1 MEFNDVERERL
12 RKLEA
17 LRAAGIDPYPPR
29 AQFIAERVMAADAHA
44 RARDQGSADESLRLR
59 FNHPSSAT
67 NGSPLAAAIMGRVV
81 GKRLMGKASFV
92 HLEDGTGKIQIY
104 ARIGEDSLSKESFDL
119 FKELDLGDF
128 VEARGELFITKTN
141 EPTLR
146 VAAWNLL
153 AKAISQLPIAKEE
166 KQPDGSVVRYSAFS
180 SPELRYRQRY
190 ADLAVNPEVREVCQ
204 WSRRRLK
211 EGDSRPVKGLR
222 ALLVG
227 HTPVLEV
234 KVLGNVW
241 HLDTG
246 GWSRG
251 HFSLLE
257 LRGLT
262 LLSPRPGA

>member
-1 MEFNDVERERL
+1 MSAFRRITANTRGRDLAVGDIHGHFERL
-12 RKLEA
+12 RECLEA
-17 LRAAGIDPYPPR
+17 VDFDPAVDRLFSVGDLVDRGPASPQALEWLAKPWFHAVQGNHESLAVNHLRDGRVDLDMYRAAGGGW
-29 AQFIAERVMAADAHA
+29 F
-44 RARDQGSADESLRLR
+44 
-59 FNHPSSAT
+59 
-67 NGSPLAAAIMGRVV
+67 
-81 GKRLMGKASFV
+81 
-92 HLEDGTGKIQIY
+92 
-104 ARIGEDSLSKESFDL
+104 
-119 FKELDLGDF
+119 LDLPTTEQARF
-128 VEARGELFITKTN
+128 VEVFER
-141 EPTLR
+141 
-146 VAAWNLL
+146 
-153 AKAISQLPIAKEE
+153 LPIAL
-166 KQPDGSVVRYSAFS
+166 QVDTPDGPVGLLHAD
-180 SPELRYRQRY
+180 SPFDDWERLC
-190 ADLAVNPEVREVCQ
+190 VNLQAGDDPEVREVCQ

-262 LLSPRPGA
+262 LLSPGPGA